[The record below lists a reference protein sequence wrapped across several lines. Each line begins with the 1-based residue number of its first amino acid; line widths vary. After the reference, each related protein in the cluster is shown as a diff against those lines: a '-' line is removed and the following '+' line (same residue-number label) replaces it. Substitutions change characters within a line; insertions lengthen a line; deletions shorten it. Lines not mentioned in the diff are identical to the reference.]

1 MNRPHIWIKNRIF
14 VCVNRGIRSFKEIVS
29 LIALK
34 RAIEVRMESVFVML
48 DFYSMDLTSANLSA
62 LNTVDTS
69 YNWDNVSALKITNWN
84 NKNAKNAFP
93 IKLTIN

>member
-1 MNRPHIWIKNRIF
+1 
-14 VCVNRGIRSFKEIVS
+14 
-29 LIALK
+29 
-34 RAIEVRMESVFVML
+34 MESVFVML